1 MIADAWARH
10 TREQAKAAYQFFR
23 AGSTVYGSFGT
34 AKEYCELAN
43 NALDDDLRSGA
54 LFKLG
59 VRATTMLA
67 ERLLGLTLTSH
78 PYYVLHREHFEVLV
92 KALNASAA
100 GENAFQ
106 SYLRVMN
113 AVDTTSRVKTIRKA
127 LAHRRDQL
135 LLGWWLELR
144 GMVETDP
151 AQGRNPAAAAQA
163 FSARGGAPL
172 NLSARTEESL
182 TQWRGEW
189 FLLLQDATALS
200 IMVRAESDAAEEAMD
215 RYGASMEQLR
225 GTDVFSTVRRDEL
238 ARLQGYDRISRSG
251 AGTKKYMPSA
261 AFAGDPEH
269 AAQAVLERLWAVERL
284 NQRLARACD
293 IVMSPL
299 PVTSP
304 NEVQR
309 RISEALR

>member
-1 MIADAWARH
+1 
-10 TREQAKAAYQFFR
+10 
-23 AGSTVYGSFGT
+23 
-34 AKEYCELAN
+34 
-43 NALDDDLRSGA
+43 
-54 LFKLG
+54 
-59 VRATTMLA
+59 
-67 ERLLGLTLTSH
+67 
-78 PYYVLHREHFEVLV
+78 
-92 KALNASAA
+92 
-100 GENAFQ
+100 
-106 SYLRVMN
+106 MN
-113 AVDTTSRVKTIRKA
+113 AVDTTSRVKTIRKG

-135 LLGWWLELR
+135 LLGWWLDLR
-144 GMVETDP
+144 GMVETDL
-151 AQGRNPAAAAQA
+151 AQGRNPAVAARALG
-163 FSARGGAPL
+163 ARGGAPL

-200 IMVRAESDAAEEAMD
+200 IMVRVESDAAEEAVN

-225 GTDVFSTVRRDEL
+225 GTDVFSTVRRDEI
-238 ARLQGYDRISRSG
+238 ARLQAYDRVSRSG

-261 AFAGDPEH
+261 AFAGDAEQ
-269 AAQAVLERLWAVERL
+269 AAQAVLERLWAVQRL
-284 NQRLARACD
+284 NGRLARACD